1 MPSDLIDLLLVL
13 GVTAHHEGPWGLEQL
28 QRFHGKNGDI
38 GVLPFKWQDKV
49 EETL

>member
-28 QRFHGKNGDI
+28 QRFTGQNGDI

-49 EETL
+49 KETL